1 MQAARLQSPP
11 PLRELILETT
21 RALAHLDA
29 DRLEALRDHCVVMER
44 AYQSPLFRR
53 RHDLACP
60 AWEAQ
65 RSLRAL
71 AAILEQTRA
80 NLAVLRRL
88 DGVRGGDA
96 GYGPDAPYGWATLEG
111 ADGLH

>member
-11 PLRELILETT
+11 PLHELILETT

-29 DRLEALRDHCVVMER
+29 DRLEALRDHCVVLER

-53 RHDLACP
+53 RYDLVSP
-60 AWEAQ
+60 VWKAQ
-65 RSLRAL
+65 RSLCAL
-71 AAILEQTRA
+71 AAILEQTRV

-88 DGVRGGDA
+88 DGVRGGDL
-96 GYGPDAPYGWATLEG
+96 GYGPDAPCGWAMLEG